1 MRKRI
6 DAYRIGM
13 RTNWAGNVTFTATQ
27 AVTPTSADD
36 LRALVRGSSAVHVV
50 GSGHSFSPIADTTGT
65 LLSLAA
71 MPEVFDVAGH
81 TVRVSAGMSLATL
94 STRLEA
100 AGLALH
106 TLPSLPHITIAGAIA
121 TATHGSGARSLAG
134 AVRSVEVMRADGS
147 IVELTSAGAVVS
159 MGGLGVV
166 TTVTLDV
173 VPSFQ
178 VAQTVYED
186 VAWTTLLGSLE
197 QIFDGAYSVSAFVDW
212 QGGATLW
219 VKHREGD
226 PSFAFPGHPADG
238 PRHPVTGQPPSRCTE
253 QGGVPGPW
261 HERLPHFR
269 AEFTPSVGEELQ
281 TEYFVPRTRA
291 VTALRALAEMS
302 TVISPLVQACE
313 IRTISAE
320 PQWLSPACDRDS
332 LAIHFTWVPNTPAV
346 LALLPRL
353 EEAIAPRPHWGKLF
367 TVPPALLSAR
377 YPQWDAF
384 QAMLREH
391 DPKGVFRNDF
401 LTRYFG
407 STV

>member
-1 MRKRI
+1 
-6 DAYRIGM
+6 M
-13 RTNWAGNVTFTATQ
+13 RTNWAGNVTFTA
-27 AVTPTSADD
+27 AEVATPATEDD
-36 LRALVRGSSAVHVV
+36 LRLVVRDATAVHVV
-50 GSGHSFSPIADTTGT
+50 GSGHSFSPIADTAGT
-65 LLSLAA
+65 LVSLAA
-71 MPEVFDVAGH
+71 MPQIFEVSGT
-81 TVRVSAGMSLATL
+81 TVRVSAGTTLATL
-94 STRLEA
+94 SVLLES

-121 TATHGSGARSLAG
+121 TATHGSGSQSLAG
-134 AVRSVEVMRADGS
+134 AVRCVEVMRADGS
-147 IVELTSAGAVVS
+147 LVELTSAGAPVS
-159 MGGLGVV
+159 LGGLGVV
-166 TTVTLDV
+166 VSVTLDA
-173 VPSFQ
+173 VPTFQ

-219 VKHREGD
+219 VKHRVGD
-226 PSFAFPGHPADG
+226 PPFPFPGREADG
-238 PRHPVTGQPPSRCTE
+238 PRHPVVGQPPSRCTV

-313 IRTISAE
+313 IRTVAAE
-320 PQWLSPACDRDS
+320 PQWLSPAYDRDS
-332 LAIHFTWVPNTPAV
+332 LAIHFTWVPNSPAV

-367 TVPPALLSAR
+367 TVPPTLLAAR
-377 YPQWDAF
+377 YPQWEAF
-384 QAMLREH
+384 RALLREH

-401 LTRYFG
+401 LTRYLG
-407 STV
+407 STASS

>member
-1 MRKRI
+1 
-6 DAYRIGM
+6 M
-13 RTNWAGNVTFTATQ
+13 RTNWAGNVTFSSVEVVAP
-27 AVTPTSADD
+27 ASADD

-50 GSGHSFSPIADTTGT
+50 GSGHSFSTIADTTGT
-65 LLSLAA
+65 LVSLAD
-71 MPEVFDVAGH
+71 MPEVFEVSGH
-81 TVRVSAGMSLATL
+81 AVRVSAGMTLASLAV
-94 STRLEA
+94 RLEA

-106 TLPSLPHITIAGAIA
+106 TLPSLPHITVAGAIT
-121 TATHGSGARSLAG
+121 TATHGSGSRSLAG
-134 AVRSVEVMRADGS
+134 AVRSVEVMRGDGS
-147 IVELTSAGAVVS
+147 VVELTSPGATVS

-186 VAWTTLLGSLE
+186 VAWTTLLVRLE
-197 QIFDGAYSVSAFVDW
+197 QIFGGAYSVSAFVDW

-219 VKHREGD
+219 AKHRVGD
-226 PSFAFPGHPADG
+226 EEFAFPGRPASE
-238 PRHPVTGQPPSRCTE
+238 PAHPVPGQPASRCTL

-313 IRTISAE
+313 IRTIDAE
-320 PQWLSPACDRDS
+320 PQWLSPAFERDS
-332 LAIHFTWVPNTPAV
+332 IAIHFTWVPDTPAV
-346 LALLPRL
+346 LRLLPRL

-367 TVPPALLSAR
+367 TVPPALLADR

-384 QAMLREH
+384 RALLREH
-391 DPKGVFRNDF
+391 DPKGVFRNEF

-407 STV
+407 SATSAGPF

>member
-1 MRKRI
+1 
-6 DAYRIGM
+6 M
-13 RTNWAGNVTFTATQ
+13 RTNWAGNVTFTA
-27 AVTPTSADD
+27 AEVVTPATAED

-65 LLSLAA
+65 LVSLAGL
-71 MPEVFDVAGH
+71 PEVFEVSGSTA
-81 TVRVSAGMSLATL
+81 RVSAGMTLAAL
-94 STRLEA
+94 AVHLEN

-106 TLPSLPHITIAGAIA
+106 TLPSLPHITVAGAIA
-121 TATHGSGARSLAG
+121 TATHGSGSHSLSG
-134 AVRSVEVMRADGS
+134 AVRSMEVLRADGS
-147 IVELTSAGAVVS
+147 TVELTSPGAVVS
-159 MGGLGVV
+159 LGGLGVV
-166 TTVTLDV
+166 TAVTLDV

-178 VAQTVYED
+178 VEQTVYED
-186 VAWTTLLGSLE
+186 VAWTTLLVQLE
-197 QIFDGAYSVSAFVDW
+197 QIFAGAYSVSAFVDW
-212 QGGATLW
+212 QGGATLFA
-219 VKHREGD
+219 KHRVGD
-226 PSFAFPGHPADG
+226 PRAAFPGRPASA
-238 PRHPVTGQPPSRCTE
+238 PVHPVPGQPALHCTV

-302 TVISPLVQACE
+302 TVISPLVQTCE
-313 IRTISAE
+313 IRTVSDEDA
-320 PQWLSPACDRDS
+320 WLSPAYDRDS

-367 TVPPALLSAR
+367 TVPPALLAAR

-384 QAMLREH
+384 RALLTEH
-391 DPKGVFRNDF
+391 DPKGVFRNEF

-407 STV
+407 SSASS

>member
-1 MRKRI
+1 MK
-6 DAYRIGM
+6 
-13 RTNWAGNVTFTATQ
+13 TNWAGNVTFSAAQ
-27 AVTPTSADD
+27 AVTPTTADD
-36 LRALVRGSSAVHVV
+36 LRAILRGSPAVHVV

-65 LLSLAA
+65 LLSLAQ
-71 MPEVFDVAGH
+71 MPEVFEVDGR
-81 TVRVSAGMSLATL
+81 TVRVGAGMTLAAL
-94 STRLEA
+94 APLLHD

-134 AVRSVEVMRADGS
+134 AVRSVEVMRGDGS
-147 IVELTSAGAVVS
+147 VVELTSAGAAVS
-159 MGGLGVV
+159 MGALGVV
-166 TTVTLDV
+166 TSVTLDV
-173 VPSFQ
+173 VPSFD

-186 VAWTTLLGSLE
+186 VAWTTLLVQLE
-197 QIFDGAYSVSAFVDW
+197 QIFEGAYSVSAFVDW

-219 VKHREGD
+219 VKHRLGD
-226 PSFAFPGHPADG
+226 EPFAFPGRAADG

-261 HERLPHFR
+261 HERLPHFK
-269 AEFTPSVGEELQ
+269 AEFTPSVGQELQ

-320 PQWLSPACDRDS
+320 PQWLSPAVDRDS

-367 TVPPALLSAR
+367 TVPPTLLAAR

-384 QAMLREH
+384 RALANEH

-401 LTRYFG
+401 LTRYIG
-407 STV
+407 PAATT

>member
-1 MRKRI
+1 MK
-6 DAYRIGM
+6 
-13 RTNWAGNVTFTATQ
+13 TNWAGNITFSAAQ
-27 AVTPTSADD
+27 AVTPTTADD
-36 LRALVRGSSAVHVV
+36 LRAILRGSSAVHVV

-71 MPEVFDVAGH
+71 MPTVFDVH
-81 TVRVSAGMSLATL
+81 NRTVRVNAGATL
-94 STRLEA
+94 AELAPKLEA

-147 IVELTSAGAVVS
+147 TVELTSAGAVVS

-166 TTVTLDV
+166 TAVTLDV
-173 VPSFQ
+173 VPSFE

-186 VAWTTLLGSLE
+186 VAWTTLLTQLE

-219 VKHREGD
+219 VKHRVGD
-226 PSFAFPGHPADG
+226 EPYTFPGHPADG
-238 PRHPVTGQPPSRCTE
+238 PRHPIPGQPVERCTL

-261 HERLPHFR
+261 HERLPHFK
-269 AEFTPSVGEELQ
+269 AEFTPSVGQELQ

-313 IRTISAE
+313 IRTVNAE
-320 PQWLSPACDRDS
+320 PQWLSPAVDRDS
-332 LAIHFTWVPNTPAV
+332 LAIHFTWVPDSAKV

-353 EEAIAPRPHWGKLF
+353 EDAIAPRPHWGKLF
-367 TVPPALLSAR
+367 TVPPMLLAAR
-377 YPQWDAF
+377 YPHWEAF
-384 QAMLREH
+384 RALVNEH

-407 STV
+407 STASS

>member
-1 MRKRI
+1 MK
-6 DAYRIGM
+6 
-13 RTNWAGNVTFTATQ
+13 TNWAGNITFSAAQ
-27 AVTPTSADD
+27 AVTPTTADD
-36 LRALVRGSSAVHVV
+36 LRAILRGSSAVHVV

-71 MPEVFDVAGH
+71 MPAVFEVSGR
-81 TVRVSAGMSLATL
+81 TVRVNAGATL
-94 STRLEA
+94 AELA
-100 AGLALH
+100 PQLDDAGLALH
-106 TLPSLPHITIAGAIA
+106 TLPSLPHITIAGAVA

-147 IVELTSAGAVVS
+147 VVELTSAGAVVS

-166 TTVTLDV
+166 TAVTLDV

-186 VAWTTLLGSLE
+186 VAWTTLLSQLD
-197 QIFDGAYSVSAFVDW
+197 QIFDGAYSVSAFIDW

-219 VKHREGD
+219 VKHRVGD
-226 PSFAFPGHPADG
+226 EPFRFPGHPADG
-238 PRHPVTGQPPSRCTE
+238 PRHPVVGQPPIHCTE

-261 HERLPHFR
+261 HARLPHFK
-269 AEFTPSVGEELQ
+269 AEFTPSVGQELQ

-320 PQWLSPACDRDS
+320 PQWLSPAADRDS

-367 TVPPALLSAR
+367 TVPPTLLAAR

-384 QAMLREH
+384 KALLNEH

-407 STV
+407 SAASS

>member
-1 MRKRI
+1 MT
-6 DAYRIGM
+6 
-13 RTNWAGNVTFTATQ
+13 TNWAGNVTFTAAQ
-27 AVTPTSADD
+27 LVEPTSTDE
-36 LRALVRGSSAVHVV
+36 LRATVRGSSAVHVV
-50 GSGHSFSPIADTTGT
+50 GSGHSFSPIADTAGT
-65 LLSLAA
+65 LVSLSG
-71 MPEVFDVAGH
+71 MPQVFEVDGS
-81 TVRVSAGMSLATL
+81 TVRVSAGTTLATL
-94 STRLEA
+94 AVLLESE
-100 AGLALH
+100 GLALH

-121 TATHGSGARSLAG
+121 TATHGSGSRSLAG
-134 AVRSVEVMRADGS
+134 AVRSVEVMRGDGS
-147 IVELTSAGAVVS
+147 VVELTSAGAAVS
-159 MGGLGVV
+159 LGGLGVI
-166 TTVTLDV
+166 TTVTVDV

-178 VAQTVYED
+178 VEQTVYED
-186 VAWTTLLGSLE
+186 VAWTTLLTSLE

-219 VKHREGD
+219 VKHRVGD
-226 PSFAFPGHPADG
+226 PAYAFPGQAASG
-238 PRHPVTGQPPSRCTE
+238 PRHPVVGQPPIHCTP

-269 AEFTPSVGEELQ
+269 AEFTPSVGDELQ

-313 IRTISAE
+313 IRTIAAE
-320 PQWLSPACDRDS
+320 PQWLSPAHDRES

-367 TVPPALLSAR
+367 TVPPTLLAAR
-377 YPQWDAF
+377 YPQWDSFRAL
-384 QAMLREH
+384 LREH

-401 LTRYFG
+401 LARFFG
-407 STV
+407 STGT

>member
-1 MRKRI
+1 MT
-6 DAYRIGM
+6 
-13 RTNWAGNVTFTATQ
+13 TNWAGNVTFTATE
-27 AVTPTSADD
+27 VVEPTSADD
-36 LRALVRGSSAVHVV
+36 LRAIVRGSNAVHVV
-50 GSGHSFSPIADTTGT
+50 GSGHSFSPVADTSGT
-65 LLSLAA
+65 LVSLAA
-71 MPEVFDVAGH
+71 MPEVFEVSGR
-81 TVRVSAGMSLATL
+81 TVRVGAGMTLAAL
-94 STRLEA
+94 SPRLHE

-106 TLPSLPHITIAGAIA
+106 TLPSLPHITIAGAVA

-134 AVRSVEVMRADGS
+134 AVRSVEVTRGDGS
-147 IVELTSAGAVVS
+147 VVELTSAGAVVS

-166 TTVTLDV
+166 TALTLDV
-173 VPSFQ
+173 VPAFD

-186 VAWTTLLGSLE
+186 VAWTTLLVQLE
-197 QIFDGAYSVSAFVDW
+197 QIFDGAYSVSAFIDW

-219 VKHREGD
+219 VKHRVGD
-226 PSFAFPGHPADG
+226 TPFRFPGRPADG
-238 PRHPVTGQPPSRCTE
+238 PRHPVSGQPASRCTL

-269 AEFTPSVGEELQ
+269 AEFTPSVGDELQ

-320 PQWLSPACDRDS
+320 PQWLSPAADRDS

-367 TVPPALLSAR
+367 TVPPTLLAAR

-384 QAMLREH
+384 KALLNEH

-407 STV
+407 STASS

>member
-1 MRKRI
+1 MK
-6 DAYRIGM
+6 
-13 RTNWAGNVTFTATQ
+13 TNWAGNITFSAAQ
-27 AVTPTSADD
+27 AVTPTTADD
-36 LRALVRGSSAVHVV
+36 LRAILRGSSAVHVV

-71 MPEVFDVAGH
+71 MPAVFDVH
-81 TVRVSAGMSLATL
+81 QRTVRVNAGATL
-94 STRLEA
+94 AELAPQLEA

-106 TLPSLPHITIAGAIA
+106 TLPSLPHITIAGAIT

-147 IVELTSAGAVVS
+147 TVELTSAGAVVS
-159 MGGLGVV
+159 LGALGVV
-166 TTVTLDV
+166 TAVTLDV
-173 VPSFQ
+173 VPSFEI
-178 VAQTVYED
+178 AQTVYED
-186 VAWTTLLGSLE
+186 VAWTTLLTQFE
-197 QIFDGAYSVSAFVDW
+197 QIFDGAYSVSAFIDW

-219 VKHREGD
+219 VKHRVGD
-226 PSFAFPGHPADG
+226 EPFAFPGRPADG
-238 PRHPVTGQPPSRCTE
+238 PRHPIPGQPAERCTE
-253 QGGVPGPW
+253 QGGVAGPW
-261 HERLPHFR
+261 HERLPHFK
-269 AEFTPSVGEELQ
+269 AEFTPSVGQELQ

-302 TVISPLVQACE
+302 TVISPLIQACE
-313 IRTISAE
+313 IRTVNAE
-320 PQWLSPACDRDS
+320 PQWLSPAVDRDS
-332 LAIHFTWVPNTPAV
+332 LAIHFTWVPDTGRV

-367 TVPPALLSAR
+367 TVPPMLLSAR

-384 QAMLREH
+384 KALVAEH

-407 STV
+407 SAASS

>member
-1 MRKRI
+1 MT
-6 DAYRIGM
+6 
-13 RTNWAGNVTFTATQ
+13 TNWAGNVTFTA
-27 AVTPTSADD
+27 AEVVEPTSADD
-36 LRALVRGSSAVHVV
+36 LRAIVRGSNAVHVV
-50 GSGHSFSPIADTTGT
+50 GSGHSFSPVADTSGT
-65 LLSLAA
+65 LVSLAA
-71 MPEVFDVAGH
+71 MPEVFEVSGR
-81 TVRVSAGMSLATL
+81 TVRVGAGMTLAAL
-94 STRLEA
+94 SPRLHE

-106 TLPSLPHITIAGAIA
+106 TLPSLPHITIAGAVA

-134 AVRSVEVMRADGS
+134 AVRSVEVTRGDGS
-147 IVELTSAGAVVS
+147 VVELTSAGAVVS

-166 TTVTLDV
+166 TALTLDV
-173 VPSFQ
+173 VPAFD

-186 VAWTTLLGSLE
+186 VAWTTLLVQLE
-197 QIFDGAYSVSAFVDW
+197 QIFDGAYSVSAFIDW

-219 VKHREGD
+219 VKHRVGD
-226 PSFAFPGHPADG
+226 TPFRFPGRPADG
-238 PRHPVTGQPPSRCTE
+238 PRHPVSGQPASRCTL

-269 AEFTPSVGEELQ
+269 AEFTPSVGDELQ

-320 PQWLSPACDRDS
+320 PQWLSPAADRDS

-367 TVPPALLSAR
+367 TVPPTLLAAR

-384 QAMLREH
+384 KALLNEH

-407 STV
+407 STASS